1 MKKLINYL
9 FFNDTCMLHNT
20 NGYCID
26 IIMGAGYVL
35 YKKAIFW
42 QINDV
47 GMFLS
52 KTELDN
58 NLRSLGTNFNDF
70 K

>member
-1 MKKLINYL
+1 
-9 FFNDTCMLHNT
+9 MLHNT